1 MNLAESINNDWKTHL
16 SKEFAKT
23 YFLELEKKIK
33 NEFNSGNTVFP
44 SIENVFNAFNSTSW
58 NDVKV
63 VILGQDPYHNIGQ
76 ANGLSFSVP
85 KSRAIPPSLRNIYIE
100 LNSDLN
106 IPMPSHGD
114 LTSWAKEGVL
124 LLNAI
129 LTVRAHQAAS
139 HRDFG
144 WEIFTNNV
152 IQQLSHEKKHLVF
165 ILWGNFARSKK
176 HLINPSKHLILESAH
191 PSPLSANKG
200 GFFNTKPFS
209 KTNAFLVRNGLKA
222 INWEIPS

>member
-1 MNLAESINNDWKTHL
+1 MKLIDSLKSDWKTHL
-16 SKEFAKT
+16 DSEFSKS
-23 YFLELEKKIK
+23 YFQQIEKRILAELE
-33 NEFNSGNTVFP
+33 SGNTFFP
-44 SIENVFNAFNSTSW
+44 DTNTIFNAFNSTSW
-58 NDVKV
+58 AEVKV

-85 KSRAIPPSLRNIYIE
+85 QSQAIPPSLRNIFIE

-106 IPMPSHGD
+106 IPPPPHGD
-114 LTSWAKEGVL
+114 LSSWAQQGVL

-144 WEIFTNNV
+144 WEIFTNNI
-152 IQQLSHEKKHLVF
+152 IQKLSVEKTNLVF
-165 ILWGNFARSKK
+165 VLWGNFARSKK
-176 HLINPSKHLILESAH
+176 HLINPNKHLILESAH

-209 KTNAFLVRNGLKA
+209 KTNAYLSSKGIKP
-222 INWEIPS
+222 INWNIAT